1 MPTSSTF
8 SYVFRF
14 EAQGE
19 VTSSIQTLSLHMK
32 FSIFLCLY
40 PVDHA
45 YNECLLTSTCAS
57 QLTSRIFQKLKD
69 LNDVGVLMQKCIF
82 SALPRYL
89 LAAEWTLIL
98 IFTRQLPWQNC
109 STGKFLTLGIAV
121 GPRKQWESDGKRW
134 RGWEMCK
141 YIERHH
147 LSISLK
153 GFWSSLEFSV
163 SQPVSQPV
171 WGSVRVAR
179 AGSG

>member
-1 MPTSSTF
+1 MQGLRGWGCCLEGDPICLIKDAACCRVAGVICELYNVCRLIYTSVLWTWSSMLPTSSTF

-32 FSIFLCLY
+32 FLIFLCLY

-109 STGKFLTLGIAV
+109 STGKFLTLGIAC
-121 GPRKQWESDGKRW
+121 GSRTQWES
-134 RGWEMCK
+134 
-141 YIERHH
+141 
-147 LSISLK
+147 
-153 GFWSSLEFSV
+153 F
-163 SQPVSQPV
+163 
-171 WGSVRVAR
+171 
-179 AGSG
+179 